1 MAPEVQSSLD
11 LEHLSKSVIKE
22 ADFLDEFVSI
32 MKLLPFTETGKK
44 AIAGED
50 LLLKIETALEGELE
64 DAETIYDIWND
75 KSLNFEKLKGTEN
88 SYSMRL
94 NVRYRLEMDIDW
106 INQECTIGI
115 VEVTDISNHYK

>member
-1 MAPEVQSSLD
+1 MEVFV
-11 LEHLSKSVIKE
+11 KNKE
-22 ADFLDEFVSI
+22 LQ
-32 MKLLPFTETGKK
+32 KLYETGKSK
-44 AIAGED
+44 KYPLPKNIVENF
-50 LLLKIETALEGELE
+50 IYCMQVLE

-94 NVRYRLEMDIDW
+94 NAKYRLEMDIDW
-106 INQECTIGI
+106 INQECTVGI